1 MNLLS
6 TVRAYIPPAGGT
18 APPGVEAINTIVTW
32 VLWGASAILF
42 VLFIVGLVQ
51 AAQARNR
58 GGSADAAA
66 PVWPLIIAIV
76 LGAAG
81 TIWAALT

>member
-1 MNLLS
+1 MNLLT
-6 TVRAYIPPAGGT
+6 TVSAYVPPNGGT
-18 APPGVEAINTIVTW
+18 APPGVENLNTIVTW
-32 VLWGASAILF
+32 VLWGAGALLF
-42 VLFIVGLVQ
+42 VMFIIGLVQ

-66 PVWPLIIAIV
+66 PVWPLVLAIV

-81 TIWAALT
+81 TIWSALT